1 MITERMMQRLLYQA
15 FIAEEIESS
24 SINLADWRWP
34 WKDIVLTMEA
44 RAVGYDNYSRLAFG
58 VELVAGDRQQS
69 SAWLEAIMDAK
80 QPMSFPSLAEIAD
93 SLEPVSWLWQEW
105 LPRGMVSILGA
116 FQGAGKSFFVMDL
129 ARVTLH
135 GDVWPDG
142 APVTHDTSSAKVV
155 YVDAESIPQVNN
167 QRAQALGLDSRR
179 LYLMMADTG
188 EMIDLTKQHWRD
200 HMLDLAYTVKPDL
213 IIVDSLSTITTSG
226 TNAAEEVSGLFAFLN
241 GLARESNSA
250 LLLLHHLRKPG
261 GGQLSL
267 PGVSI
272 HDFRGS
278 THIVAMARSVLG
290 LSVVQQPGKQ
300 FSLNGPRHVEIVKTN
315 LTTYPE
321 KLEVRM
327 ERPAEDVVR
336 FAYGPVGASAPDEP
350 SPDEWLIDYL
360 VANGPS
366 HPDDIVAAAES
377 DGISRSTLYRARKR
391 LGDQIVKQGQRKADY
406 LWLLASDVDV
416 EESDAEDATD
426 ADGEDVAP

>member
-1 MITERMMQRLLYQA
+1 MLSQRMQCNLLYRYFIGNEDVAIEPNKLNEPWRTLFLLAERDEYGAIVGSSPLRNAAMSMADDREQA
-15 FIAEEIESS
+15 Q
-24 SINLADWRWP
+24 RW
-34 WKDIVLTMEA
+34 
-44 RAVGYDNYSRLAFG
+44 
-58 VELVAGDRQQS
+58 
-69 SAWLEAIMDAK
+69 MDAISASAE
-80 QPMSFPSLAEIAD
+80 PLWFPSLAEIAD

-116 FQGAGKSFFVMDL
+116 FQGVGKSYFVMDL
-129 ARVTLH
+129 ARITLH
-135 GDVWPDG
+135 GDAWPDG
-142 APVTHDTSSAKVV
+142 APLAHEPARAKVV

-200 HMLDLAYTVKPDL
+200 HMLDLAYTVQPDL

-300 FSLNGPRHVEIVKTN
+300 FSLNGPRHVEVVKTN
-315 LTTYPE
+315 LTTYPD

-327 ERPAEDVVR
+327 EQPGGDVVR
-336 FAYGPVGASAPDEP
+336 FAYGPVGASVPDEP
-350 SPDEWLIDYL
+350 SPDEWLLDYL
-360 VANGPS
+360 EVNGPTA
-366 HPDDIVAAAES
+366 PADVVAAGEQ
-377 DGISRSTLYRARKR
+377 DGFSRATIFRTRKR
-391 LGDQIVKQGQRKADY
+391 LGKSIRDSAGAKKRGN
-406 LWLLASDVDV
+406 LWQLETDSNDEEV
-416 EESDAEDATD
+416 ERETDLDA
-426 ADGEDVAP
+426 